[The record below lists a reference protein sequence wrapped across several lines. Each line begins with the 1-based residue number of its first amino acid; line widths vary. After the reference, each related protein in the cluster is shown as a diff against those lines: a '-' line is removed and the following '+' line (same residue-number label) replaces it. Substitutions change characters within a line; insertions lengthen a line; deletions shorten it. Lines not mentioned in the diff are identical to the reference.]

1 MRASLC
7 EFCKSNLP
15 PAAAVYLK
23 TTTTTTA
30 GCPVRVHRLPPV
42 PPSGGVRATVTAS
55 EPTAAAAAVSRE
67 VCRRR
72 WRGRPRNR
80 VGNGN
85 SSNRLR
91 AAIVSDHSRRR
102 RRRRS
107 FIVSASAV
115 LPVSNGPSPHH
126 CSRARPRVL
135 FARRRRSVSTRR
147 THARSRR
154 VSLVLV
160 ESSKCRYLDIA
171 SFVVSNYSRNNP
183 FPVGAS
189 AAKTWRPTTPEL
201 FPLVR
206 PRIIHR

>member
-1 MRASLC
+1 MRPFVNSANPTC
-7 EFCKSNLP
+7 RRP
-15 PAAAVYLK
+15 PPVYLK
-23 TTTTTTA
+23 TTTTA

-154 VSLVLV
+154 VSPDGRLSGSRRKFEVPV
-160 ESSKCRYLDIA
+160 FGYCVICR
-171 SFVVSNYSRNNP
+171 F
-183 FPVGAS
+183 
-189 AAKTWRPTTPEL
+189 EL
-201 FPLVR
+201 FAK
-206 PRIIHR
+206 